1 MALTAIAEVA
11 MDKLYAFLLK
21 QSDKVDILIGEFSDK
36 TSAGLIKVLDELK
49 TTNPLKYHILSE
61 NFRKIASDVES
72 HLATGKFVP
81 DVPVTAPVPATAGR
95 KKRTTRR
102 RKHRGT
108 K

>member
-61 NFRKIASDVES
+61 NFRKIASDVKS
-72 HLATGKFVP
+72 HLSTGNFVP
-81 DVPVTAPVPATAGR
+81 YDPVTPPVPATAGR

>member
-21 QSDKVDILIGEFSDK
+21 QSDKVDIFIGEFSDK

-61 NFRKIASDVES
+61 NFRKIADSVEP
-72 HLATGKFVP
+72 HLADGKFVP
-81 DVPVTAPVPATAGR
+81 DVPETVPAPVTGGR

>member
-36 TSAGLIKVLDELK
+36 TSTGLIKVLDELK
-49 TTNPLKYHILSE
+49 TTNPLKYRILSE
-61 NFRKIASDVES
+61 NFRKIASDVEP
-72 HLATGKFVP
+72 HLAKGKFVE
-81 DVPVTAPVPATAGR
+81 DVPVPATGGR

-102 RKHRGT
+102 RKHKGT

>member
-21 QSDKVDILIGEFSDK
+21 QSEKIDILIGEFSDK
-36 TSAGLIKVLDELK
+36 TSAGLIKVLNELK
-49 TTNPLKYHILSE
+49 TSNPLKYHILSE
-61 NFRKIASDVES
+61 NFRKIASEVEP

-81 DVPVTAPVPATAGR
+81 DVPEVAPTATGGR